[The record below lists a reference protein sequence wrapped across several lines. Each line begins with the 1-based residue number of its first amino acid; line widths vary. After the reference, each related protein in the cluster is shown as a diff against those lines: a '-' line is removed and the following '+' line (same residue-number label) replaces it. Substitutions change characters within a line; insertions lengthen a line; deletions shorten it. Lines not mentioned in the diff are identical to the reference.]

1 VAQSFAGTGKVTYV
15 DVRDCVPDKSEWHD
29 ELHPTSAG
37 FKRVAARIKPLL

>member
-1 VAQSFAGTGKVTYV
+1 
-15 DVRDCVPDKSEWHD
+15 VPDKSEWHD